1 MYLFSRYENLR
12 CALTHAITIQTRPV
26 NFFEHLDLINLKNAI
41 SYRDELLAAHLNNLG
56 ITHLVDIGCDFGSL
70 LSSCKSYGIKE
81 LGYDLSPEAVAA
93 CKISN
98 LNADIASFENIVE
111 KPEAYLSAFFALST
125 DSSTVR
131 AISILNTIGGKWED
145 ESLRNKV
152 LSTAVAESDYLVI
165 TSHNRLLKN
174 ICKKFS
180 LEVVTYLG
188 PKKKSISFS
197 YATYLQYGHPLFA
210 RNFPLEIRFWQKLT
224 LGRRFFQDRI
234 SVYSRHTVILRKK

>member
-1 MYLFSRYENLR
+1 MVRWLKEKVSIRVFVFTLR
-12 CALTHAITIQTRPV
+12 KSPLCIDSCDYDT
-26 NFFEHLDLINLKNAI
+26 NSSSKFFEHLDLINLRNAI
-41 SYRDELLAAHLNNLG
+41 SYRDEFLAAHLNNLG

-98 LNADIASFENIVE
+98 LNAGIASFENIVE

-152 LSTAVAESDYLVI
+152 LYTSGTNLI
-165 TSHNRLLKN
+165 T
-174 ICKKFS
+174 
-180 LEVVTYLG
+180 
-188 PKKKSISFS
+188 
-197 YATYLQYGHPLFA
+197 
-210 RNFPLEIRFWQKLT
+210 
-224 LGRRFFQDRI
+224 
-234 SVYSRHTVILRKK
+234 